1 MDYNDLLY
9 TNKFISSDTLNE
21 SAESSNYDAYQR
33 YMAEENRPTQ
43 RYLQNSAYE
52 ESPIN
57 IQQTLAKKWPA
68 LLNKNQHPTFD
79 KFTDDMTKDT
89 YQKSIITNIS
99 VNSRDRDLSKY
110 IYSNQFFIPFP
121 KQFTNIDRLVIKDII
136 FPNNYPPINNT
147 NNLISW
153 QYASRNDLLA
163 YNIDQSI
170 IPQPNIINN
179 IEIQTIFYSQL
190 TSTQI
195 IGDRTYTIY
204 SVSNIENS
212 QDLVYQTNVNTGFYT
227 TTDLEVEFERV
238 CNRTVHGATY
248 VNQKELELTH
258 ITPLNNSNLNTL
270 FIPSRSIPWK
280 YPYEEPYYTTQLNV
294 NTSHNFTMQIDTK
307 SEEVKIVNRM
317 EKLPIVAIQT
327 FGTLEDSND
336 YESSD
341 IFYNYSLNP
350 NKGTS
355 NYIDNSYIYITIPYQ
370 KHITSF
376 YYGGED
382 GASTFINPF
391 PLVLTGLQELIGD
404 IESTYFNFTTFY
416 DLNIYTQNGYI
427 EVDLDSICTYKYW
440 DTIEIVNDV
449 GKLVD
454 KYVRFA
460 FKLSSGTL
468 SNYLYN
474 PYGNLINPT
483 CHTTIVYKE
492 LLKSYLEKNQIYQF
506 DYVKNPNLY
515 IGRSMLFRWIFDID
529 ENQYVDYEV
538 EADYEKR
545 RSLLK
550 LLGWAVPNKT
560 YNLTGISNLP
570 IYKFVHSNVQNKVY
584 QEKIE
589 QNVTNMIFLNNS
601 PQRKLNLQLYNNQYY
616 FKSYDYIFMKISPDI
631 SKNAIENALVQ
642 AQDNTKLN
650 LNSIYITPEDIT
662 TGIGEDETQS
672 SNPIFATPTQYVKD
686 RKELFAKILI
696 SSLPAQVDPQLS
708 IKDESVMLYD
718 KPLENVSGIYVEIL
732 SEDSKKLRIGTD
744 YSFTLQI
751 YETKGVI
758 KGTNIDTK
766 RNEVF
771 TNGAK

>member
-1 MDYNDLLY
+1 M
-9 TNKFISSDTLNE
+9 
-21 SAESSNYDAYQR
+21 
-33 YMAEENRPTQ
+33 
-43 RYLQNSAYE
+43 
-52 ESPIN
+52 
-57 IQQTLAKKWPA
+57 
-68 LLNKNQHPTFD
+68 LNKNAYPTFD
-79 KFTDDMTKDT
+79 KFTNDMVKDT
-89 YQKSIITNIS
+89 YQKSIITSIS

-110 IYSNQFFIPFP
+110 IYSNDFFIPFS
-121 KQFTNIDRLVIKDII
+121 KQFTNIDKLVIKDII

-153 QYASRNDLLA
+153 QYASRNDLLV

-190 TSTQI
+190 ASTQI
-195 IGDRTYTIY
+195 IGDQTYTIY

-212 QDLVYQTNVNTGFYT
+212 QLLVYQTNVSSGFYT
-227 TTDLEVEFERV
+227 TTDLEKEFEKS

-248 VNQKELELTH
+248 VNQKELELTN
-258 ITPLNNSNLNTL
+258 ITPLNNSNINSL

-280 YPYEEPYYTTQLNV
+280 YQYEEPYYTSQINV
-294 NTSHNFTMQIDTK
+294 NTSHNFTVNIDTK
-307 SEEVKIVNRM
+307 SEEVKIVNRI
-317 EKLPIVAIQT
+317 EKLPVIAIQT
-327 FGTLEDSND
+327 FGTLEDSSD
-336 YESSD
+336 YERSD
-341 IFYNYSLNP
+341 IFYKYSLNP

-355 NYIDNSYIYITIPYQ
+355 NYIDNSYIYITVPYQ

-376 YYGGED
+376 YYSCED
-382 GASTFINPF
+382 GSSTFINPF
-391 PLVLTGLQELIGD
+391 PLVLTGLKDDVGTIQSE
-404 IESTYFNFTTFY
+404 YFNFTTFY

-427 EVDLDSICTYKYW
+427 EVQLDSICTYKYW
-440 DTIEIVNDV
+440 DTIEIINDS
-449 GKLVD
+449 GKVID

-468 SNYLYN
+468 STYVYN
-474 PYGNLINPT
+474 PYGNLINPAT
-483 CHTTIVYKE
+483 HSTYIYKE
-492 LLKSYLEKNQIYQF
+492 LLKKYLEKNEIYDF
-506 DYVKNPNLY
+506 YYVHNPDLY
-515 IGRSMLFRWIFDID
+515 IGRAMLFRWIFDID
-529 ENQYVDYEV
+529 ENQYVDYEI

-550 LLGWAVPNKT
+550 MLGWSVPNKT

-584 QEKIE
+584 QEQIE
-589 QNVTNMIFLNNS
+589 QNITNTIFINNS

-616 FKSYDYIFMKISPDI
+616 FKSYDYIFIKISPDI
-631 SKNAIENALVQ
+631 SKNAIENALIQ

-672 SNPIFATPTQYVKD
+672 SNAIFATPTQYVKN

-696 SSLPAQVDPQLS
+696 SPLPTHVEPQLA
-708 IKDESVMLYD
+708 IKDEVVMLYD
-718 KPLENVSGIYVEIL
+718 KPLENVSGIYIEIL

-751 YETKGVI
+751 YETKGII

>member
-1 MDYNDLLY
+1 MDLQDLLY
-9 TNKFISSDTLNE
+9 TNKFVSSDTLRE
-21 SAESSNYDAYQR
+21 EEETKNYGAFQK
-33 YMAEENRPTQ
+33 YMAENNHPTQ
-43 RYLQNSAYE
+43 RYLQNRTFE
-52 ESPIN
+52 DNPVN
-57 IQQTLAKKWPA
+57 IQRNIAQKWPV
-68 LLNKNQHPTFD
+68 LQNKNVYPTFD
-79 KFTDDMTKDT
+79 RFTDDLVKDT
-89 YQKSIITNIS
+89 FQKSIITNIS

-110 IYSNQFFIPFP
+110 IYSNDYFIPFP
-121 KQFTNIDRLVIKDII
+121 KQFTNIDKLVIKDII

-147 NNLISW
+147 NNVISW
-153 QYASRNDLLA
+153 QYASRNELLT

-190 TSTQI
+190 TSSQI
-195 IGDRTYTIY
+195 IGENSYVIN
-204 SVSNIENS
+204 SVSNTDNS
-212 QDLVYQTNVNTGFYT
+212 QNLVYQTNVPTGFYT
-227 TTDLEVEFERV
+227 TTQLEQEFERI

-248 VNQKELELTH
+248 FNQKELELTN
-258 ITPLNNSNLNTL
+258 ITPLNNTNINTL

-280 YPYEEPYYTTQLNV
+280 YIYEEPYYTTQLNV
-294 NTSHNFTMQIDTK
+294 NTPHNFTMNIDTK
-307 SEEVKIVNRM
+307 SQEVKIVNRM

-327 FGTLEDSND
+327 FSALESE

-370 KHITSF
+370 KHITPF
-376 YYGGED
+376 YYAENNS
-382 GASTFINPF
+382 STFINPF
-391 PLVLTGLQELIGD
+391 PLVITGLNDNIGNINQD
-404 IESTYFNFTTFY
+404 YFNFTTFY
-416 DLNIYTQNGYI
+416 DLNIYLQNGYI

-440 DTIEIVNDV
+440 DTIELVNNEGKIVD
-449 GKLVD
+449 
-454 KYVRFA
+454 RFIRLA
-460 FKLSSGTL
+460 FKMSSGTL
-468 SNYLYN
+468 STYLYN

-483 CHTTIVYKE
+483 CETSNIYKE
-492 LLKSYLEKNQIYQF
+492 SLKNYLESKQIYKF
-506 DYVKNPNLY
+506 NYIKNSELS

-550 LLGWAVPNKT
+550 LLGWSVPNKS

-584 QEKIE
+584 QEEIE
-589 QNVTNMIFLNNS
+589 QNVTNTIFMNNS
-601 PQRKLNLQLYNNQYY
+601 PQRRLNLQLYNNDYY
-616 FKSYDYIFMKISPDI
+616 FKSYDYIFLKISPDI
-631 SKNAIENALVQ
+631 TKNAIENALIQ

-662 TGIGEDETQS
+662 TGIGENETES
-672 SNPIFATPTQYVKD
+672 SNQIFASPTQYVKD

-696 SSLPAQVDPQLS
+696 SPLPAQVDPQLAL
-708 IKDESVMLYD
+708 KDEVVMLYD
-718 KPLENVSGIYVEIL
+718 KPLENVSGIYIEVL
-732 SEDSKKLRIGTD
+732 SEDSKKLRISTD
-744 YSFTLQI
+744 YSFTLQV